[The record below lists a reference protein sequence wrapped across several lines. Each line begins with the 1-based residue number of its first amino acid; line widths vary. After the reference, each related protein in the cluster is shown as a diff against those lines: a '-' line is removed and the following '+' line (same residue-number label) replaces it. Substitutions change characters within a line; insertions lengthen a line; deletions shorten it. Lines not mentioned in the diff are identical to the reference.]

1 MPTRVIR
8 NVEELKGLV
17 GQEVGLSDWF
27 LVSQSLIDA
36 FAEVTQDHQ
45 WIHCDPERAK
55 AESPLRGPIAHGFLT
70 LSLLTHLKMQ
80 AVRIDGD
87 FKMSLNY
94 GFNRVRFPAPVPAG
108 ARIRLRSALQSVDD
122 IPGGVQVTWAI
133 TVEVE
138 GRPKPALVA
147 EWLGRLYC

>member
-8 NVEELKGLV
+8 LEELKDLV

-36 FAEVTQDHQ
+36 FAEITQDRQ

-55 AESPLRGPIAHGFLT
+55 NESPLGGPIAHGFLT

-80 AVRIDGD
+80 AVKIEGD
-87 FKMSLNY
+87 FKMALNY

-108 ARIRLRSALQSVDD
+108 ARIRLRSSLQSIED
-122 IPGGVQVTWAI
+122 IRRGVQVTWAI
-133 TVEVE
+133 AVEVE
-138 GRPKPALVA
+138 GQPKPALVA
-147 EWLGRLYC
+147 EWLGRLYR